1 MKQKHL
7 SRLVAFLVGTAG
19 AAFGD
24 DHGMPE
30 VDCPDVDPRCERECE
45 AWGECIFRCNVLE
58 QCDADIEC
66 WFLGNELQRC
76 LDNIPEP
83 PPTDPGGFIPPPPGA
98 CPAGQH
104 LNEGE
109 CEEDHECGDD
119 EIGGGSEECEE
130 CGEGEVPN
138 EDGIACVTC
147 QFGESDTP
155 GRCNPDPCNRAGV
168 DDYVVALRFQRR
180 PFETGSALFCR
191 NHTVGGVWERSSPDN
206 ACRVD
211 FNAVYSE
218 SCWRGGSRTTGC
230 TLASAH
236 THPYFT
242 KADEG
247 TICHGES
254 IDERL
259 AARYNNLGMDFS
271 PEDKAGDRASGVEGY
286 LGVSDASCVRAHR
299 ISGGTQTIAGEC
311 SRVPLEPEPW

>member
-83 PPTDPGGFIPPPPGA
+83 PPTDPGGVIPPPPGA

-109 CEEDHECGDD
+109 CEEDPQCGDD
-119 EIGGGSEECEE
+119 EIVG
-130 CGEGEVPN
+130 
-138 EDGIACVTC
+138 EDGTC
-147 QFGESDTP
+147 TE
-155 GRCNPDPCNRAGV
+155 
-168 DDYVVALRFQRR
+168 
-180 PFETGSALFCR
+180 
-191 NHTVGGVWERSSPDN
+191 
-206 ACRVD
+206 
-211 FNAVYSE
+211 
-218 SCWRGGSRTTGC
+218 
-230 TLASAH
+230 
-236 THPYFT
+236 
-242 KADEG
+242 
-247 TICHGES
+247 
-254 IDERL
+254 
-259 AARYNNLGMDFS
+259 
-271 PEDKAGDRASGVEGY
+271 
-286 LGVSDASCVRAHR
+286 
-299 ISGGTQTIAGEC
+299 
-311 SRVPLEPEPW
+311 